1 MKATIEIGRDIFIVS
16 FYYSVNDG
24 GWIADYDSEKGSGRF
39 WLANSINSTIEHL
52 TNLFR
57 S

>member
-39 WLANSINSTIEHL
+39 WIANSINSTIEHL